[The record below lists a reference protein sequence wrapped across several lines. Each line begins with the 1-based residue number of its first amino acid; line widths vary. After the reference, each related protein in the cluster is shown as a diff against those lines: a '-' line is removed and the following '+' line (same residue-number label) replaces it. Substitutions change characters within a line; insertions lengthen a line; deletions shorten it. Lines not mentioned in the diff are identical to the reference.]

1 MIRHAAIFRFNKGV
15 TDETVAAIDAALA
28 TLPDIIPEIVSFRS
42 GRNIGITDG
51 AWDYGLVAEFRTQDD
66 YITYA
71 ANPEHLDMIKNVV
84 GSNVVEAARIQFEA
98 REA

>member
-51 AWDYGLVAEFRTQDD
+51 AWDYGVVAEFTTQDD
-66 YITYA
+66 YMTYA
-71 ANPEHLDMIKNVV
+71 TNPEHVDMVQNIVGPNVT
-84 GSNVVEAARIQFEA
+84 EAARIQFET
-98 REA
+98 